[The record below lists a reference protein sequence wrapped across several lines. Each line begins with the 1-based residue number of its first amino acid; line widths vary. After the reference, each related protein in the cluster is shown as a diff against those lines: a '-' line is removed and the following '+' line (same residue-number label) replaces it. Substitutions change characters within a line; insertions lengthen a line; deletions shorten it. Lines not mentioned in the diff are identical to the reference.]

1 MGGAG
6 GGAGC
11 SPLHPVPLH
20 LAHPVPS
27 PHPLPLLTQAR
38 PHPPT
43 PTSPPAL
50 TTYMFS
56 AFLPV
61 PTAICSPH
69 PGAPSPNHAFP
80 IAACSQPA
88 HLLEGRNHSFSP
100 GFISLAVK
108 CKGGSKI
115 QHLLSAGECTAEQ
128 SSVRLPE
135 PDGLAGFEPQLSPF
149 SCVASDKSESFH
161 EPQFLCSVNTGA
173 EPKRFG
179 QL

>member
-1 MGGAG
+1 MHFLKTLRLIKGPVCTLSELEGSLGGAG

-27 PHPLPLLTQAR
+27 PHPLPLLAQAR

-115 QHLLSAGECTAEQ
+115 SASPLSWGMHGGAVKCAASRARWAGWI
-128 SSVRLPE
+128 
-135 PDGLAGFEPQLSPF
+135 
-149 SCVASDKSESFH
+149 
-161 EPQFLCSVNTGA
+161 
-173 EPKRFG
+173 
-179 QL
+179 